1 MEEPSALK
9 PGAPIIIVLYFLSP
23 QKNKPKPKFLYF
35 LEKINLPSSIEKT
48 DSLAHEISNI
58 WSKKLMLVFIWM
70 NG

>member
-9 PGAPIIIVLYFLSP
+9 PGAPMIIVLYFLSP
-23 QKNKPKPKFLYF
+23 QKTNLNLNFLYF
-35 LEKINLPSSIEKT
+35 LEKINIPSSIEKT
-48 DSLAHEISNI
+48 DSLAHEISNT